1 MFIASPTF
9 LYFIAKN
16 ELKKMPF
23 IGWAI
28 WASGM
33 VFIDRSDRNKAMR
46 SMREAGEKAK
56 HQKKNIV
63 SFPEGTRS
71 DGEMT
76 QFKRGTFIIASQTNL
91 DIIPTAIAGT
101 NRIWPGNM
109 WPIRPGIIKVKFGE
123 PISPAD
129 HTDKTPEEFAD
140 YVQKIVADMKA
151 SIQ

>member
-1 MFIASPTF
+1 MKQTVADLFKWRTTKSTVSRRQPS
-9 LYFIAKN
+9 KN
-16 ELKKMPF
+16 
-23 IGWAI
+23 
-28 WASGM
+28 
-33 VFIDRSDRNKAMR
+33 
-46 SMREAGEKAK
+46 
-56 HQKKNIV
+56 QKKNIV

-76 QFKRGTFIIASQTNL
+76 QFKRGTFIIASQTDI

-123 PISPAD
+123 PIHPKD
-129 HTDKTPEEFAD
+129 HMDKSPEEFAN
-140 YVQKIVADMKA
+140 YVHGIVKEMRA